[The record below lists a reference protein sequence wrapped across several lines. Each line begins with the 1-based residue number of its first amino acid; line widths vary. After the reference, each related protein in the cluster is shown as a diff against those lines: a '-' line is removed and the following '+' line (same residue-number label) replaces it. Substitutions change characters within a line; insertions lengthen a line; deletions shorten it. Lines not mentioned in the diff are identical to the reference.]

1 MSTRSP
7 DQRATTKPVHGGFLL
22 GMKRSFSSEWVK
34 MARRRLFYGSY
45 FAITGVV
52 ILTTIVAVVGAH
64 RKGHGSGSVMALS
77 QASGLSKGLTDS
89 VILLGAV
96 ALSIAAAQFG
106 GEFSHG
112 TLRNLLVRQ
121 PSRAAL
127 ATGKGTAV
135 ISFIVGAV
143 VVAALFGMAIAFLA
157 ADIRGIPTGAWGSGT
172 GLAHFGT
179 SLGDLALSA
188 TGFAIIGMI
197 LGVLLESSVL
207 AIGTGLALLLPV
219 ESILTSAAP
228 GSARWLPGQ
237 LLQAIAK
244 GGDGHASFLAAL
256 ATSAAYLFVL
266 VVGTLVVFTLQDVT
280 T

>member
-1 MSTRSP
+1 MTAKAPEQGSSSKAPR
-7 DQRATTKPVHGGFLL
+7 KGFLL
-22 GMKRSFSSEWVK
+22 GMGRAFSSEWVK
-34 MARRRLFYGSY
+34 MARRRLSYGSY
-45 FAITGVV
+45 FEITAVV
-52 ILTTIVAVVGAH
+52 VLTTIVAVVGAH
-64 RKGHGSGSVMALS
+64 RKGSGPRSVLALS

-135 ISFIVGAV
+135 VSFIIGAV
-143 VVAALFGMAIAFLA
+143 LVAALFGMAIAFLA
-157 ADIRGIPTGAWGSGT
+157 ADIRGIPTGAWSSGA

-188 TGFAIIGMI
+188 TGFAIIGMVLGI
-197 LGVLLESSVL
+197 LLRSSVL

-244 GGDGHASFLAAL
+244 GGDAHASFLAAL

-266 VVGTLVVFTLQDVT
+266 VVGTLIVFTLQDVT